1 MHDETENMK
10 QAFLPGFPH
19 GAEKIGNGLS
29 ILKEDGSVT
38 YFVGSDNYFSHA
50 QGDRSGERFALT
62 SLMANR
68 HVRAADL
75 ERSSLGIPHRT
86 LMNWMAQYRDA
97 GPGSFYVEA
106 SRQKPRVMTPAVVA
120 ECANLLAA
128 GHRPA
133 AIARH
138 VGIGDSTLRKA
149 IARKHIVPCAAIPP
163 DGSPQSEALVGSTKG
178 ERSRLDAEAATG
190 IGTACTRA
198 DERMA
203 AALGLA
209 HSAATRFE
217 PATDVS
223 LGGLLAGL
231 PALCA
236 NGLLSGIDR
245 HLKLPA
251 GFYSCLHILLTLGFM
266 ALSRIRRP
274 EGLRHIPPGEFGR
287 VIGLDRVPEVRTL
300 REKITLMATTGD
312 PAAWMRE
319 LATSWME
326 SDPTEAGYLY
336 IDGHVRVY
344 HGDQAVL
351 PRRYV
356 SRERL
361 CLRGTTDYWIND
373 ALGRPFFVVSKAIT
387 SGLGDALLKD
397 IVPQLLESVPGQPTP
412 EQLADDPRLHR
423 FILVFDREGA
433 TAVLLEA
440 LWQQRIGA
448 ITYRKNVKN
457 VWPESEFAD
466 TGVSMPDG
474 VHLAM
479 KLAMRE
485 TRLGETLTVK
495 EVRRLTATGH
505 QTAVISTA
513 HGLDHV
519 MIAGRMFSRWCQENF
534 FAYMMQH
541 YDIDGLV
548 QYGAEAIPGTE
559 TVINPLWREADKAVS
574 AARQNV
580 RKLHAKLGACSA
592 LEGGAD
598 IEQKAVYLHDIQV
611 AQTYLQEARAKR
623 KAVARKV
630 TLDSLPAADRPTQL
644 LPLNKMLCDT
654 VKMVAY
660 RAETALVA
668 LLRRHLNKEDEARAL
683 VRALFVSSADL
694 VPDARDKTLTVKIHR
709 MASPVHDRAIAA
721 LLADLNKL
729 NFCHPETGDRLVYS
743 LV

>member
-559 TVINPLWREADKAVS
+559 TVINPLWREADKTVS

>member
-1 MHDETENMK
+1 MK
-10 QAFLPGFPH
+10 QAFLPGFPD
-19 GAEKIGNGLS
+19 GAERIGNGLS
-29 ILKEDGSVT
+29 ILKEGGTVT
-38 YFVGSDNYFSHA
+38 YFVGNDNYFSHA
-50 QGDRSGERFALT
+50 QSDRGGERFALT

-68 HVRAADL
+68 HVRAAEL
-75 ERSSLGIPHRT
+75 ERSSLRIPHRT
-86 LMNWMAQYRDA
+86 LMNWMAQYREA
-97 GPGSFYVEA
+97 GPGSFYTEA
-106 SRQKPRVMTPAVVA
+106 ARQKPRVMTPPMVA
-120 ECANLLAA
+120 QCASLLAA

-133 AIARH
+133 VIARQTG
-138 VGIGDSTLRKA
+138 VGESTLRKA
-149 IARKHIVPCAAIPP
+149 IAAGRIVPEVMPAAPDAACLTPP
-163 DGSPQSEALVGSTKG
+163 VGLTKG
-178 ERSRLDAEAATG
+178 ERSRLDAEAADG

-198 DERMA
+198 DERMQ

-217 PATDVS
+217 AATDVS

-236 NGLLSGIDR
+236 NGLLSGIGR
-245 HLKLPA
+245 YMKLPT
-251 GFYSCLHILLTLGFM
+251 GFYSCLHILLTLGLM

-274 EGLRHIPPGEFGR
+274 EGLRHIPPGEFGK

-319 LATSWME
+319 LAATWMQ
-326 SDPTEAGYLY
+326 SDPAEAGYLY
-336 IDGHVRVY
+336 IDGHIRVY

-387 SGLGDALLKD
+387 NGLRDTLLKD

-412 EQLADDPRLHR
+412 EQLVDDPRLHR
-423 FILVFDREGA
+423 FVLVFDREGA
-433 TAVLLEA
+433 TGVLLEA

-448 ITYRKNVKN
+448 ITYRKNVKD
-457 VWPESEFAD
+457 VWPQSEFATTD
-466 TGVSMPDG
+466 VTMPDG
-474 VHLAM
+474 VRLAM

-485 TRLGETLTVK
+485 TQLTATLTVK

-513 HGLDHV
+513 HGLDSV
-519 MIAGRMFSRWCQENF
+519 MIAGRMFARWCQENF

-559 TVINPLWREADKAVS
+559 TVINPRWREADKAV
-574 AARQNV
+574 ATARQNV
-580 RKLHAKLGACSA
+580 RKLQAKLGECSA
-592 LEGGAD
+592 LEVAVD
-598 IEQKAVYLHDIQV
+598 IGQKAECLHDIEV
-611 AQTYLQEARAKR
+611 AQAKLQEARTKR
-623 KAVARKV
+623 KELARKV
-630 TLDSLPAADRPTQL
+630 TLDSLSTEERPTQL

-694 VPDARDKTLTVKIHR
+694 APDPHTKTLTVKIHR

-721 LLADLNKL
+721 LLSDLNKL
-729 NFCHPETGDRLVYS
+729 NFCHPETGDRMVYS

>member
-1 MHDETENMK
+1 
-10 QAFLPGFPH
+10 
-19 GAEKIGNGLS
+19 
-29 ILKEDGSVT
+29 
-38 YFVGSDNYFSHA
+38 
-50 QGDRSGERFALT
+50 
-62 SLMANR
+62 
-68 HVRAADL
+68 
-75 ERSSLGIPHRT
+75 
-86 LMNWMAQYRDA
+86 MNWMAQYREA

-106 SRQKPRVMTPAVVA
+106 ARQKPRVMTPEMVA
-120 ECANLLAA
+120 QCASLLAA

-133 AIARH
+133 AIARQT
-138 VGIGDSTLRKA
+138 GIGESTLRKA
-149 IARKHIVPCAAIPP
+149 IAAKRMVSDLMPVTQET
-163 DGSPQSEALVGSTKG
+163 DSPASPIGSTKG
-178 ERSRLDAEAATG
+178 ERSRVDAQAADG

-223 LGGLLAGL
+223 LGGLLCGL

-274 EGLRHIPPGEFGR
+274 EGLRHIPPGELGK

-319 LATSWME
+319 LATTWME
-326 SDPTEAGYLY
+326 SDPAEAGYLY

-387 SGLGDALLKD
+387 AGLGDTLLKD
-397 IVPQLLESVPGQPTP
+397 IVPQLLASVPGQPAP
-412 EQLADDPRLHR
+412 EQLADNPRLHR
-423 FILVFDREGA
+423 FVLVFDREGA
-433 TAVLLEA
+433 TTVLLDA

-448 ITYRKNVKN
+448 ITYRKNVKE
-457 VWPESEFAD
+457 VWPEGEFAD
-466 TGVSMPDG
+466 TDVTMPDG

-479 KLAMRE
+479 KLAQRE

-513 HGLDHV
+513 HELDSV
-519 MIAGRMFSRWCQENF
+519 LIAGRMFARWCQENF

-548 QYGAEAIPGTE
+548 QYGTQAIPGTE

-574 AARQNV
+574 LARQNV
-580 RKLHAKLGACSA
+580 RKRQARLGAHA
-592 LEGGAD
+592 TLEGGAD
-598 IEQKAVYLHDIQV
+598 IEQKAEYLHDIQL
-611 AQTYLQEARAKR
+611 AQTELHEARAKR
-623 KAVARKV
+623 QAIARKV

-683 VRALFVSSADL
+683 VRALFVASADL
-694 VPDARDKTLTVKIHR
+694 APDAQAKTLTVKIHR

-721 LLADLNKL
+721 LLSDLNEL
-729 NFCHPETGDRLVYS
+729 NFCHPETRDRLIYT

>member
-1 MHDETENMK
+1 MHDESANMK

-19 GAEKIGNGLS
+19 GAEKIGSGLS
-29 ILKEDGSVT
+29 ILKEDGMVT
-38 YFVGSDNYFSHA
+38 YFVGSDNYFSHE

-75 ERSSLGIPHRT
+75 ERSMLGIPHRT

-97 GPGSFYVEA
+97 GPGSFYAEA
-106 SRQKPRVMTPAVVA
+106 SHQKPRVMTSDVVA
-120 ECANLLAA
+120 KCANLLAT

-133 AIARH
+133 AIARQ
-138 VGIGDSTLRKA
+138 VGIGESTLRKA
-149 IARKHIVPCAAIPP
+149 IARKQIVPCATILP
-163 DGSPQSEALVGSTKG
+163 DGGTPNTAVVGSTKG
-178 ERSRLDAEAATG
+178 ERSRLDAEAAEG

-217 PATDVS
+217 PAIDVS

-300 REKITLMATTGD
+300 REKITLMATSGD

-319 LATSWME
+319 LATTWME
-326 SDPTEAGYLY
+326 SDPAEAGYLY

-387 SGLGDALLKD
+387 SGLGDTLLKD
-397 IVPQLLESVPGQPTP
+397 IVPQLLESVPGQPLP

-423 FILVFDREGA
+423 FVLVFDREGA
-433 TAVLLEA
+433 TTVLLEA

-448 ITYRKNVKN
+448 ITYRKNVKD
-457 VWPESEFAD
+457 VWPVNEFAD
-466 TGVSMPDG
+466 IDVTMPDG

-479 KLAMRE
+479 KLALRE

-513 HGLDHV
+513 HGLDNV

-548 QYGAEAIPGTE
+548 QYGAQEIPGTE

-574 AARQNV
+574 TARQSV
-580 RKLHAKLGACSA
+580 RKLQATLGACSA
-592 LEGGAD
+592 LAGGAE
-598 IEQKAVYLHDIQV
+598 IEQKAVCLHDIQV
-611 AQTYLQEARAKR
+611 AQIALQEARAKR

-630 TLDSLPAADRPTQL
+630 TLDSLPAEDRPTQL

-694 VPDARDKTLTVKIHR
+694 APDAQAKNLTVKIHR

-721 LLADLNKL
+721 LLTDLNEL

>member
-1 MHDETENMK
+1 MK

-19 GAEKIGNGLS
+19 GAERVGKSLS
-29 ILKEDGSVT
+29 ILKEDGMVT
-38 YFVGSDNYFSHA
+38 YFVGSDNYFSHK

-62 SLMANR
+62 NLIANR
-68 HVRAADL
+68 HVRAVDL

-86 LMNWMAQYRDA
+86 LMNWMAQYRES
-97 GPGSFYVEA
+97 GPGSFYIEA
-106 SRQKPRVMTPAVVA
+106 SRQKPRVMTPAVVT
-120 ECANLLAA
+120 ECATLLAA

-133 AIARH
+133 AVARQ
-138 VGIGDSTLRKA
+138 VGIGESTLRKA
-149 IARKHIVPCAAIPP
+149 IARQQIVPCATIPP
-163 DGSPQSEALVGSTKG
+163 EGGTPITIAVGSTKG
-178 ERSRLDAEAATG
+178 ERSRRDAEAADG
-190 IGTACTRA
+190 MGTACTRA

-300 REKITLMATTGD
+300 REKITLMATSGD

-387 SGLGDALLKD
+387 SGLGDVLLTD
-397 IVPQLLESVPGQPTP
+397 IVPQLLSSVPGQPS
-412 EQLADDPRLHR
+412 ADQMAADPRLHR
-423 FILVFDREGA
+423 FVLVFDREGA
-433 TAVLLEA
+433 TTVLLEA

-448 ITYRKNVKN
+448 ITYRKNVKD
-457 VWPESEFAD
+457 VWPESEFTD
-466 TGVSMPDG
+466 TEVTMPDG
-474 VHLAM
+474 VRLAM

-485 TRLGETLTVK
+485 TRLGETLSVK
-495 EVRRLTATGH
+495 EVRRLTASGH

-513 HGLDHV
+513 HGLDNV

-559 TVINPLWREADKAVS
+559 MIINPRWREADKAVIR
-574 AARQNV
+574 ARQQV
-580 RKLHAKLGACSA
+580 RQLQARLGAYTE
-592 LEGGAD
+592 LEDGAV
-598 IEQKAVYLHDIQV
+598 IEQKAVCLHDIQL
-611 AQTYLQEARAKR
+611 AQAALQEARTTR
-623 KAVARKV
+623 KAIARKV
-630 TLDSLPAADRPTQL
+630 TLDSLPAEDRPTQL

-668 LLRRHLNKEDEARAL
+668 LVRRHLTKEDEARAL

-694 VPDARDKTLTVKIHR
+694 APDAQAKTLTVKIHR

-721 LLADLNKL
+721 LLNDLNEL
-729 NFCHPETGDRLVYS
+729 NFCHPETGDRLLYS

>member
-1 MHDETENMK
+1 MHGESENMK

-29 ILKEDGSVT
+29 ILREGGAVT
-38 YFVGSDNYFSHA
+38 YFVGGDNYFSHA

-68 HVRAADL
+68 HVRAAEL
-75 ERSSLGIPHRT
+75 ERSSLCIPHRT
-86 LMNWMAQYRDA
+86 LMNWMAQYRQA
-97 GPGSFYVEA
+97 GPGSFYLEA
-106 SRQKPRVMTPAVVA
+106 ARHKPRVMTPAVVA
-120 ECANLLAA
+120 QCGGLLAA
-128 GHRPA
+128 GYRPA
-133 AIARH
+133 AIARQT
-138 VGIGDSTLRKA
+138 GIGESTLRKA
-149 IARKHIVPCAAIPP
+149 IAARRIVAEIMPAANDTDSAVLPI
-163 DGSPQSEALVGSTKG
+163 GSTKG
-178 ERSRLDAEAATG
+178 ERSRLDAEAAEG

-217 PATDVS
+217 SATDVS

-251 GFYSCLHILLTLGFM
+251 GFYSCLHILLTMGFM

-274 EGLRHIPPGEFGR
+274 EGLRHLPPGELGK

-300 REKITLMATTGD
+300 REKITLMAMSGD

-319 LATSWME
+319 LSASWMD
-326 SDPTEAGYLY
+326 SDPAEAGYLY

-373 ALGRPFFVVSKAIT
+373 ALGRPFFVVSKAI
-387 SGLGDALLKD
+387 SAGLGDALLKD

-412 EQLADDPRLHR
+412 QQLAGDPGLHR
-423 FILVFDREGA
+423 FVVVFDREGA
-433 TAVLLEA
+433 TALLLEA

-448 ITYRKNVKN
+448 ITYRKNVKD

-466 TGVSMPDG
+466 TNVAMPDG
-474 VHLAM
+474 VQQTM
-479 KLAMRE
+479 KLALRE
-485 TRLGETLTVK
+485 TRLGPTLSVK

-513 HGLDHV
+513 HGLDSV
-519 MIAGRMFSRWCQENF
+519 MIAGRMFARWCQENF

-548 QYGAEAIPGTE
+548 QYGSQALPGTE
-559 TVINPLWREADKAVS
+559 TVINPVWRAADKAVS
-574 AARQNV
+574 TARQNV
-580 RKLHAKLGACSA
+580 RKLQAKLGAYTA
-592 LEGGAD
+592 LEDGAE
-598 IEQKAVYLHDIQV
+598 IERSAECLHDIQV
-611 AQTYLQEARAKR
+611 AQTVLQEARAKR
-623 KAVARKV
+623 KGMARKV
-630 TLDSLPAADRPTQL
+630 TLDSLPATERPTQL

-694 VPDARDKTLTVKIHR
+694 APDARAKTLTVKIHR

-721 LLADLNKL
+721 LLTDLNEL
-729 NFCHPETGDRLVYS
+729 NFHHPETGDRLIYS

>member
-1 MHDETENMK
+1 MK

-19 GAEKIGNGLS
+19 GAERIGSGLS
-29 ILKEDGSVT
+29 ILKEAGTVT
-38 YFVGSDNYFSHA
+38 YFVGGDNYFSHA
-50 QGDRSGERFALT
+50 LGDRSGERFELT

-68 HVRAADL
+68 HVRAAEL
-75 ERSSLGIPHRT
+75 ERSSLSIPHRT
-86 LMNWMAQYRDA
+86 LMNWMAQYREA

-106 SRQKPRVMTPAVVA
+106 ARQKPRVMTPEMVA
-120 ECANLLAA
+120 QCASLLAA

-133 AIARH
+133 AIARQT
-138 VGIGDSTLRKA
+138 GIGESTLRKA
-149 IARKHIVPCAAIPP
+149 IAAKRLVPDLMPVTQEA
-163 DGSPQSEALVGSTKG
+163 DSPASPIGSTKG
-178 ERSRLDAEAATG
+178 ERSRVDAEAADG

-217 PATDVS
+217 LATDVS
-223 LGGLLAGL
+223 LGGLLCGL

-274 EGLRHIPPGEFGR
+274 EGLRHIPPGELGK

-319 LATSWME
+319 LATTWME
-326 SDPTEAGYLY
+326 SDPAEAGYLY

-387 SGLGDALLKD
+387 AGLGDTLLKD
-397 IVPQLLESVPGQPTP
+397 IVPQLLASVPGQPAP
-412 EQLADDPRLHR
+412 EQLADNPRLHR
-423 FILVFDREGA
+423 FVLVFDREGA
-433 TAVLLEA
+433 TTVLLDA

-448 ITYRKNVKN
+448 ITYRKNVKE
-457 VWPESEFAD
+457 VWPEGEFAD
-466 TGVSMPDG
+466 TDVTMPDG
-474 VHLAM
+474 VHLTM
-479 KLAMRE
+479 KLAQRE

-495 EVRRLTATGH
+495 EVRRLTTTGH

-513 HGLDHV
+513 HELDSV
-519 MIAGRMFSRWCQENF
+519 LIAGRMFARWCQENF

-548 QYGAEAIPGTE
+548 QYGTQAIPGTE

-574 AARQNV
+574 LARQNV
-580 RKLHAKLGACSA
+580 RKLQAKLGAHA
-592 LEGGAD
+592 TLEGGAD
-598 IEQKAVYLHDIQV
+598 IEQKAEYLHDIQL
-611 AQTYLQEARAKR
+611 AQTELQEARAKR
-623 KAVARKV
+623 QAIARKV

-683 VRALFVSSADL
+683 VRALFVASADL
-694 VPDARDKTLTVKIHR
+694 APDAQAKTLTVKIHR

-721 LLADLNKL
+721 LLTDLNEL
-729 NFCHPETGDRLVYS
+729 NFCHPETRDRLIYT